1 MKFPPTSEV
10 RKMRKSLDLTQTQL
24 AAASGISQSTI
35 AKIEK
40 NAISAGYDTVVRL
53 FETMDAMKTDD
64 GKGLTAAEI
73 ASKGV
78 VSIQASEHVKAAS
91 DLMKSTGFSQIPV
104 LNGEL
109 PVGSISEKSIL
120 GLLRQGL
127 TMDELSNTTISK
139 VMSDPYPLVA
149 ETTPMSTITAMM
161 SVCDAVLVSR
171 KGSVIGIITNA
182 DMLKLI

>member
-1 MKFPPTSEV
+1 MRFPPTSDI

-40 NAISAGYDTVVRL
+40 GTISAGYDTVVKL
-53 FETMDAMKTDD
+53 FDTMETMKEDD

-78 VSIQASEHVKAAS
+78 VSIQFGEHVKAAS
-91 DLMKSTGFSQIPV
+91 DLMKSTGFSQVPV
-104 LNGEL
+104 LSGEL

-127 TMDELSNTTISK
+127 TMDELSNMTISK
-139 VMSDPYPLVA
+139 VMSDPYPLVS
-149 ETTPMSTITAMM
+149 ETTPLATITAMI
-161 SVCDAVLVSR
+161 SACDAILVSR
-171 KGSVIGIITNA
+171 KGSVVGIITNA